1 MARKLARNEETS
13 SSNGEI
19 RCRKKTNTASE
30 KKEPLTRRSF
40 VRTGILV
47 PLLALVGAADAR
59 EQNRG
64 QDDLTEHL
72 LGTSKDPSQVSAA
85 APERTIILQGTGPL
99 STYEFTV
106 QGILW
111 LTIGTETRYEPS
123 GTSAEAILES
133 NWIQYRFVGSITDLQ
148 VDGTI
153 AVYLD
158 GERIDPEKR
167 SFPERC
173 ILKA

>member
-1 MARKLARNEETS
+1 L
-13 SSNGEI
+13 
-19 RCRKKTNTASE
+19 SE
-30 KKEPLTRRSF
+30 KKKSLTRRSF

-47 PLLALVGAADAR
+47 PLLNLVGAADAR
-59 EQNRG
+59 EENRG

-72 LGTSKDPSQVSAA
+72 LSLRTSKDPSQVSAA
-85 APERTIILQGTGPL
+85 APERTITLQGTGPL
-99 STYEFTV
+99 SAYEFTV
-106 QGILW
+106 QGTLW
-111 LTIGTETRYEPS
+111 STIGTETRYEPS